1 LQHDGDRCNGYLRS
15 DSRARDKAGWV
26 MSAQPLFVLAYLSGA
41 AALAAWFDLRLADR
55 RPTRWGTVGIAIAAS
70 MLIDAN
76 IGAVFHLTEPIV
88 SVMVLG
94 FGALVFTLLAALWT
108 LRMLRSA
115 MPA

>member
-1 LQHDGDRCNGYLRS
+1 
-15 DSRARDKAGWV
+15 

-41 AALAAWFDLRLADR
+41 AALATWVDVRLADR
-55 RPTRWGTVGIAIAAS
+55 RPTSWGIVGLAIAAS

-76 IGAVFHLTEPIV
+76 IGAVFHLTVPIV

-94 FGALVFTLLAALWT
+94 FGALVFTLLAGLWT

>member
-1 LQHDGDRCNGYLRS
+1 
-15 DSRARDKAGWV
+15 
-26 MSAQPLFVLAYLSGA
+26 
-41 AALAAWFDLRLADR
+41 
-55 RPTRWGTVGIAIAAS
+55 

-76 IGAVFHLTEPIV
+76 IGAVFHLTVPIV

-94 FGALVFTLLAALWT
+94 FGALAFTMLAGLWT

>member
-1 LQHDGDRCNGYLRS
+1 
-15 DSRARDKAGWV
+15 
-26 MSAQPLFVLAYLSGA
+26 
-41 AALAAWFDLRLADR
+41 
-55 RPTRWGTVGIAIAAS
+55 

-76 IGAVFHLTEPIV
+76 IGAVFHLTVPIV

-94 FGALVFTLLAALWT
+94 FGALVFTLLAVLWT

>member
-1 LQHDGDRCNGYLRS
+1 LQDDGDESGGVVS
-15 DSRARDKAGWV
+15 E
-26 MSAQPLFVLAYLSGA
+26 QPLFVLAYMSGA
-41 AALAAWFDLRLADR
+41 AALAAWVDIRLADR
-55 RPTRWGTVGIAIAAS
+55 RPTSWGTVGVAIAAS

-76 IGAVFHLTEPIV
+76 IGAVFHLTVPIV

-94 FGALVFTLLAALWT
+94 FGALVFTLLAVLWT

>member
-1 LQHDGDRCNGYLRS
+1 
-15 DSRARDKAGWV
+15 
-26 MSAQPLFVLAYLSGA
+26 MSEQPLFVLAYLGGA
-41 AALAAWFDLRLADR
+41 AALAAWADVRLADR
-55 RPTRWGTVGIAIAAS
+55 RPSSWGKVGLAIAAS

-94 FGALVFTLLAALWT
+94 FGALVFSLLVCLWT